1 LDKKTLESK
10 LHIVEKEKNISLIEQ
25 SVCFLTHAA
34 KTLTRH
40 VTDVMICK
48 YTEMK
53 DQATET
59 NNGML
64 GKTVL
69 I

>member
-1 LDKKTLESK
+1 LDRKTLESK
-10 LHIVEKEKNISLIEQ
+10 VHIVEKEKNISLIEQ
-25 SVCFLTHAA
+25 SVCSLTHAA

-53 DQATET
+53 DQDMET
-59 NNGML
+59 NNGMM
-64 GKTVL
+64 GETVL